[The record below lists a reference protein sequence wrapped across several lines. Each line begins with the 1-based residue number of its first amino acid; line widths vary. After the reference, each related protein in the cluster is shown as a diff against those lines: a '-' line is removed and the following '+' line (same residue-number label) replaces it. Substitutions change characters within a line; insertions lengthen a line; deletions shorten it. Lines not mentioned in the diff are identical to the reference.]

1 MTEDGSSMSLEIR
14 LSAFEGP
21 LDLLLLLIEK
31 NKVDIY
37 DIPIVMITDQYMEYI
52 NSLDGENLELLSD
65 FLVMA
70 STLLDIKARMLLP
83 KEEDENGEEIDPRTE
98 LVERLIEYKEYKMMA
113 GELKEIY
120 TEEAQPFFRDP
131 SFPEEVLTY
140 RPPVDLT
147 ALFAGVT
154 GERLLAAFRT
164 VLLRQEEK
172 VDPVRSRFGTIQR
185 EPVRLSDK
193 VGIVRDFCKKKGKF
207 SFEEL
212 MEGQHTRTDAVVTFL
227 ACLELIRIGYITV
240 RQRGNFRKIEF
251 TWNQDSSA
259 ELTQEDLMQYD

>member
-1 MTEDGSSMSLEIR
+1 MSIDIK

-37 DIPIVMITDQYMEYI
+37 DIPIVTITDQYMEYI

-113 GELKEIY
+113 GELGEIY
-120 TEEAQPFFRDP
+120 GEEDQPFFRDP

-140 RPPVDLT
+140 RPPIDLA
-147 ALFAGVT
+147 ALFEGVT
-154 GERLLAAFRT
+154 GERLMEAFRT

-193 VGIVRDFCKKKGKF
+193 VGIVRDFCRKKGKF
-207 SFEEL
+207 SFREL
-212 MEGQHTRTDAVVTFL
+212 LEGQHTRADAVVTFL
-227 ACLELIRIGYITV
+227 ACLELIRIGYISV
-240 RQRGNFRKIEF
+240 RQRGTFKEIQF

-259 ELTQEDLMQYD
+259 ELTREDLMQYD

>member
-1 MTEDGSSMSLEIR
+1 MSVEIK

-37 DIPIVMITDQYMEYI
+37 DIPIVTITDQYMAYLS
-52 NSLDGENLELLSD
+52 SLEGENLELLSD

-113 GELKEIY
+113 EDLGEIY
-120 TEEAQPFFRDP
+120 SEEKQPFFRDP
-131 SFPEEVLTY
+131 SFPEEVLSY
-140 RPPVDLT
+140 RPPVDLE
-147 ALFAGVT
+147 ALFSGIT
-154 GERLLAAFRT
+154 GERLLEAFRT
-164 VLLRQEEK
+164 VLTRQEEK
-172 VDPVRSRFGTIQR
+172 MDPVRSRFGTIQR

-193 VGIVRDFCKKKGKF
+193 VGIVRDFCLKKGKF
-207 SFEEL
+207 SFRDL
-212 MEGQHTRTDAVVTFL
+212 LTGQHTRTDAVVTFL
-227 ACLELIRIGYITV
+227 ACLELIRIGYISVSQQGT
-240 RQRGNFRKIEF
+240 FREIEF
-251 TWNQDSSA
+251 TWNKDSSA
-259 ELTQEDLMQYD
+259 ELTHEDLMQYE

>member
-1 MTEDGSSMSLEIR
+1 MSLEIK

-37 DIPIVMITDQYMEYI
+37 DIPIVTITDQYMEYI

-113 GELKEIY
+113 GELGEIY
-120 TEEAQPFFRDP
+120 REEDQPFFRDP

-154 GERLLAAFRT
+154 GERLMEAFRT

-193 VGIVRDFCKKKGKF
+193 VSIVRKFCREKGKF
-207 SFEEL
+207 TFQEL
-212 MEGQHTRTDAVVTFL
+212 LEGQHTRTDAVVTFL
-227 ACLELIRIGYITV
+227 ACLELVRIGYISV
-240 RQRGNFRKIEF
+240 RQRGTFRKIEF
-251 TWNQDSSA
+251 TWNKDSSA
-259 ELTQEDLMQYD
+259 ELTREDLMQYD